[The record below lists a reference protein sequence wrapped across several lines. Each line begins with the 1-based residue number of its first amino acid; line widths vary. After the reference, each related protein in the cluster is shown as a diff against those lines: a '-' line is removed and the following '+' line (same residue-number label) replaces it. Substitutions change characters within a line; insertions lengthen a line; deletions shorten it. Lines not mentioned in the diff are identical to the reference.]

1 MRSRAEYPNENDSQ
15 YTEVN
20 KIATIPNFMP
30 QMMKLQAK
38 GINSLNPT
46 QGEVFNVVHKSAND
60 YMKYDEHDV
69 DSVHPAVEGQ
79 ENLIW

>member
-15 YTEVN
+15 YIEVN
-20 KIATIPNFMP
+20 KIATITNFMP

-38 GINSLNPT
+38 GINSLNPK
-46 QGEVFNVVHKSAND
+46 QGQVFIVVHKSANN
-60 YMKYDEHDV
+60 YMKYDEHDF
-69 DSVHPAVEGQ
+69 DPVHQAVEGQ

>member
-15 YTEVN
+15 YIEVH

-30 QMMKLQAK
+30 QMIKLQAK
-38 GINSLNPT
+38 GINSF
-46 QGEVFNVVHKSAND
+46 EVFNVVHKSAND

-69 DSVHPAVEGQ
+69 DPVHQAVEGQ